1 MLVNVNIETQCPNV
15 LWNYICCLSLVLQS
29 LTHTKPLDFFQVD
42 KSGWWKDLLEGQA
55 REVLELS
62 GKMVILMKILSLSS
76 ARSDKA
82 LVFSQSLHTLDL
94 IEVFL
99 ESMPRLNGSKGNWK
113 KDVDWYR

>member
-1 MLVNVNIETQCPNV
+1 M
-15 LWNYICCLSLVLQS
+15 
-29 LTHTKPLDFFQVD
+29 D
-42 KSGWWKDLLEGQA
+42 KSGWWKDLIDGQQ

-76 ARSDKA
+76 VKSDKA

-99 ESMPRLNGSKGNWK
+99 ANMPCLNGWKGNWVK
-113 KDVDWYR
+113 NRDWYRYVGLL

>member
-1 MLVNVNIETQCPNV
+1 
-15 LWNYICCLSLVLQS
+15 
-29 LTHTKPLDFFQVD
+29 LTTFQVD
-42 KSGWWKDLLEGQA
+42 KSGWWKDMMEGQA
-55 REVLELS
+55 RQKQELS

-99 ESMPRLNGSKGNWK
+99 ESMPCLNGFKGNWK
-113 KDVDWYR
+113 KNRDWYR